1 MQVRIFT
8 IAVIVGLNMA
18 GGLATAQVNEAMS
31 EFSNEVEALRTVMQT
46 ERKILIMQEMQ
57 LTPAEAEDFW
67 PLYDEYS
74 AEVKKIGDLRVKVI
88 TDYAANYGS
97 MTDELAKQLLDDSVK
112 YRERQIK
119 LQKKYIRKFRSVL
132 PEIKV
137 TRFFQLENKINA
149 IVDYD
154 LAAQIPLMEQS

>member
-154 LAAQIPLMEQS
+154 LAAQIPLME

>member
-1 MQVRIFT
+1 MVRIFT
-8 IAVIVGLNMA
+8 IAAIIGLNMA

-46 ERKILIMQEMQ
+46 ERKILVMQEMQ
-57 LTPAEAEDFW
+57 LSPAEAEAFW

-88 TDYAANYGS
+88 TDYAANYSS

-154 LAAQIPLMEQS
+154 LAAQIPLME

>member
-57 LTPAEAEDFW
+57 LTPA
-67 PLYDEYS
+67 
-74 AEVKKIGDLRVKVI
+74 
-88 TDYAANYGS
+88 
-97 MTDELAKQLLDDSVK
+97 
-112 YRERQIK
+112 
-119 LQKKYIRKFRSVL
+119 
-132 PEIKV
+132 
-137 TRFFQLENKINA
+137 
-149 IVDYD
+149 
-154 LAAQIPLMEQS
+154 

>member
-1 MQVRIFT
+1 M
-8 IAVIVGLNMA
+8 
-18 GGLATAQVNEAMS
+18 
-31 EFSNEVEALRTVMQT
+31 
-46 ERKILIMQEMQ
+46 
-57 LTPAEAEDFW
+57 
-67 PLYDEYS
+67 
-74 AEVKKIGDLRVKVI
+74 I

-154 LAAQIPLMEQS
+154 LAAQIPLME